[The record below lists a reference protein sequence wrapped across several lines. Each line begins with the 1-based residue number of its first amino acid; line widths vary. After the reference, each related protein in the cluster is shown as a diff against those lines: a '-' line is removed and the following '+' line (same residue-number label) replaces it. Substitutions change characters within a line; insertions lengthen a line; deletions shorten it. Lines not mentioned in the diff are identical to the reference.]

1 MRTPFSQAL
10 AVSPTRSKLRQ
21 AEHSYSTTPSL
32 LPIHPRLP
40 LLLLLMLLLV
50 VLIEHVNLKCR
61 RLALPKKNSEIVFK
75 NSGFSTPS
83 PTPLGKAAY
92 HAHKGYQPLAIRQD
106 HISHPSPRI
115 HARLKERQLR
125 RYVLPEARR
134 PAWDA
139 RLRWRQHSSC
149 SVPGLVAEVSSRV
162 ARRAAGFGT
171 RTRTADAR
179 SAEIADDELVVFE

>member
-10 AVSPTRSKLRQ
+10 AVSLTRSKMRQ

-40 LLLLLMLLLV
+40 LLLLLLLV

-61 RLALPKKNSEIVFK
+61 RLALPKKNSEIFFK
-75 NSGFSTPS
+75 NSGCFFSS
-83 PTPLGKAAY
+83 PLGKAAY

-125 RYVLPEARR
+125 HYVLPEARR

-139 RLRWRQHSSC
+139 RLRRRQHSSC